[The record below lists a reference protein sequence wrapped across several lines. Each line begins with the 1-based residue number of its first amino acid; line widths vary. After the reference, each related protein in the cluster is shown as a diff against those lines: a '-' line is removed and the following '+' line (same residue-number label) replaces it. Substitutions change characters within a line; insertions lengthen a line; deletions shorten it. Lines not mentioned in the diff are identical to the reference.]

1 MEKTEIADISV
12 GTGILASLGRIDEKT
27 EQLFRE
33 FIDNSTSSFKD
44 HEDVLKK
51 YSTCCKVTITWTDDE
66 IIIQDNAYGMNEKD
80 FLRALKLNAKAE
92 QYSETSR
99 SKYGL
104 GLKYAAANLGDWY
117 QIETIEFKSCQ
128 KFTAVVD
135 IEDLEKNN
143 PDKLKWTRADV
154 SDDLYGTKITIRK
167 LHKKLNTN
175 SKLKNKTTKLD
186 ELVQNLSM
194 IYSKDLRDRELLLS
208 INDVTVQYTR
218 PEIWENENGNQ
229 YYCIIKENSFKHG
242 GKIYKYTGWAAIR
255 KRADSGGAGFTLMQ
269 KDRAINLHYLP
280 EDLFGKHNDFRYQ
293 RVFGEINLI
302 GDSWTVT
309 FTKNAVKWENNGLE
323 ESFISALLNND
334 DLRYILDKA
343 KKLRKDPAD
352 ADKLLG
358 GNTAKPEATV
368 QTPTPQPAPTTSSD
382 SIPNNNTS
390 NDSNG
395 TKVKN
400 TNNITDTQNVKPDI
414 KSPNNTKPAT
424 PESGSEPG
432 TASHGNSKRKQH
444 EFVYNKTKYLFNIDT
459 NSNTDPKGNW
469 LQISVVN
476 EKNNEYNLDVN
487 LRTTFLK
494 KFKREDVLS
503 AVLQL
508 ALVLVV
514 AQLESKKIG
523 LSLDL
528 SKLLID
534 KVNEILKTENPFK

>member
-1 MEKTEIADISV
+1 MERKEVADISV

-27 EQLFRE
+27 DQLFRE

-44 HEDVLKK
+44 HEKALKK
-51 YSTCCKVTITWTDDE
+51 SEECCKVIITWTDDE
-66 IIIQDNAYGMNEKD
+66 IVIQDNAYGMNEKD
-80 FLRALKLNAKAE
+80 FLRALRLNAKAE
-92 QYSETSR
+92 HYSETSR

-117 QIETIEFKSCQ
+117 QIETIEFKSSQ
-128 KFTAVVD
+128 KFTAVID
-135 IEDLEKNN
+135 IDDLEKNN
-143 PDKLKWTRADV
+143 PDKLEWTRSDV

-175 SKLKNKTTKLD
+175 SKLKNRTTKLD

-194 IYSKDLRDRELLLS
+194 IYSKDLREHELLLS
-208 INDVTVQYTR
+208 INDITVQYKR

-229 YYCIIKENSFKHG
+229 YYCVIKENSFKHG

-255 KRADSGGAGFTLMQ
+255 KIADSAGAGFTLMQ

-334 DLRYILDKA
+334 DLRYILAQA
-343 KKLRKDPAD
+343 KRLRKDPAD
-352 ADKLLG
+352 ANKLLG
-358 GNTAKPEATV
+358 GSKPTITEETSQPSV
-368 QTPTPQPAPTTSSD
+368 GTSKSPEPSSSPSSITESGKKEIPESIDKHPSSKKVPEEKTSEIKTPQVVNK
-382 SIPNNNTS
+382 IS
-390 NDSNG
+390 NSNR
-395 TKVKN
+395 T
-400 TNNITDTQNVKPDI
+400 
-414 KSPNNTKPAT
+414 
-424 PESGSEPG
+424 
-432 TASHGNSKRKQH
+432 QH
-444 EFVYNKTKYLFNIDT
+444 EFIYNKTRYLFNIDT

-469 LQISVVN
+469 LQVSIVN

-494 KFKREDVLS
+494 KFKKEEVLS
-503 AVLQL
+503 AVLQM

-514 AQLESKKIG
+514 AQIESKKIG
-523 LSLDL
+523 LTLDL